1 MSNGLCNT
9 MSLLDSQI
17 ERQIKAAISF
27 CGVSSEMSPDKV
39 VSLHGD
45 DLPVI
50 HMDGGRT
57 LKYANEAVFYDSD
70 GHHYSLEYLTE
81 GDQAGE
87 FFALMDEL
95 HAAWSENK
103 DYVREC
109 PFRLG
114 DSLGFNNIE
123 ERAAMIGAEVE
134 SFGLEYIGENLL
146 SVKDE
151 ERDLNYVFVLV
162 GTNINGYLY
171 RVASIL

>member
-9 MSLLDSQI
+9 MSLLDNQI
-17 ERQIKAAISF
+17 DRQIKAAVSA
-27 CGVSSEMSPDKV
+27 CGVPSDFSSGKV
-39 VSLHGD
+39 VNLHGD
-45 DLPVI
+45 NLPVI
-50 HMDGGRT
+50 HMDGDRT
-57 LKYANEAVFYDSD
+57 LECASKDVFYDSD
-70 GHHYSLEYLTE
+70 GHHYSLECLTE

-95 HAAWSENK
+95 HGVWSESK

-114 DSLGFNNIE
+114 DSLSFNDIE

-134 SFGLEYIGENLL
+134 SFGSEYIGENLL

-151 ERDLNYVFVLV
+151 ERDLNYVFVLI
-162 GTNINGYLY
+162 GTTINGYLY
-171 RVASIL
+171 SVASIL